1 VALPLS
7 ELRREEEAVERK
19 LASIQR
25 VESIAPIA
33 GADKIVKARVMG
45 WDVVVK
51 KGELA
56 AGDACVFFEIDAILP
71 NGPSWA
77 EFMRVRGFRLKTMRL
92 RGVLSQGL
100 ALPVSILP
108 EGTPIEIGRDVSS
121 LLGVTKHEP
130 VLPDTREI
138 AGPFPTRVPKTDEIR
153 LQSALAVLDEI
164 RGRPFVITTKL
175 DGSSI
180 TYLRESETDF
190 VACSRN
196 WALARSEGTSAWR
209 VANEL
214 GLERTLPV
222 GLALQGELCGP
233 GIQKNRLGLAKA
245 GFFAFSAYDVRAA
258 RYLAHDALVALCHEL
273 GVPTVP
279 VERRVEGDEAA
290 RFEHSLERYL
300 ELARGLYTGTNNR
313 KEGIVVRPLE
323 EARSE
328 ALGGRL
334 SFKVIS
340 NEFLLEDED

>member
-1 VALPLS
+1 M
-7 ELRREEEAVERK
+7 ERK

-25 VESIAPIA
+25 VESIAPIE
-33 GADKIVKARVMG
+33 GADRIQKARVMG

-56 AGDACVFFEIDAILP
+56 AAEACVFFEIDAILP
-71 NGPSWA
+71 NGPSWSA
-77 EFMRVRGFRLKTMRL
+77 FLGRHATARREERGFRLKTMRL

-138 AGPFPTRVPKTDEIR
+138 AGPFPARVPKTDEIR
-153 LQSALAVLDEI
+153 LQSALAVLDDI

-180 TYLRESETDF
+180 TFLRESETDF

-196 WALARSEGTSAWR
+196 WALARSEGAAAWR
-209 VANEL
+209 LANEL

-245 GFFAFSAYDVRAA
+245 SFFAFSAYDVRAA
-258 RYLAHDALVALCHEL
+258 RYLTHDALVTLCGEL

-300 ELARGLYTGTNNR
+300 ELARGLYAGTQNR
-313 KEGIVVRPLE
+313 KEGIVVRPIE

>member
-1 VALPLS
+1 VALSLS

-71 NGPSWA
+71 NGPNWA

-138 AGPFPTRVPKTDEIR
+138 AGPFPTRVPKTDELR
-153 LQSALAVLDEI
+153 LQSALAVLDEL
-164 RGRPFVITTKL
+164 RGRDFYVTTKL
-175 DGSSI
+175 DGMSA
-180 TYLRESETDF
+180 TYLRASDGAF

-196 WALARSEGTSAWR
+196 WALAKGPSPIWR
-209 VANEL
+209 VAEEL
-214 GLERTLPV
+214 GLPERLPPGFAV
-222 GLALQGELCGP
+222 QGELCGP
-233 GIQKNRLGLAKA
+233 GIQKNRLGLAA
-245 GFFAFSAYDVRAA
+245 PTLFAFSVFEVSAGRFLDHAA
-258 RYLAHDALVALCHEL
+258 MVTWCAEL
-273 GVPTVP
+273 GVATVP
-279 VERRVEGDEAA
+279 VERVVTGDAA
-290 RFEHSLERYL
+290 ATFEHSLEPGSSRPAACTP
-300 ELARGLYTGTNNR
+300 ARATAR
-313 KEGIVVRPLE
+313 RASWCARWSRPGRRPW
-323 EARSE
+323 AVDCRS
-328 ALGGRL
+328 R
-334 SFKVIS
+334 SS
-340 NEFLLEDED
+340 TTSSC